1 MKLRTR
7 PLSLIVAFTVLAGCS
22 DVIGIDQPL
31 EVPGATKYFD
41 GPLFRTLW
49 NGLEACSKLSGD
61 LHAVDFY
68 SVAAETL
75 PCSLHGIRTVGMY
88 FPSSNRIFI
97 VQSEM
102 WTTSVIRHEMMHAL
116 LKDESGH
123 PAKYFGPDGVC
134 GYL

>member
-7 PLSLIVAFTVLAGCS
+7 PLSLIVAFTVLTGCS

-41 GPLFRTLW
+41 GSLFRPLW
-49 NGLEACSKLSGD
+49 NGLEACSKLSRN
-61 LHAVDFY
+61 LHAVNFY
-68 SVAAETL
+68 SVPVETL
-75 PCSLHGIRTVGMY
+75 PSSLHGIRTVGMY
-88 FPSSNRIFI
+88 FPASDRIFI
-97 VQSEM
+97 VEAEK
-102 WTTSVIRHEMMHAL
+102 WNTSVIRHEMMHAL
-116 LKDESGH
+116 LRDESGH

>member
-1 MKLRTR
+1 MKRR
-7 PLSLIVAFTVLAGCS
+7 AKVWSLIVVFNALLGCS
-22 DVIGIDQPL
+22 DVVGFDQPI
-31 EVPGATKYFD
+31 EIPGATKYFD
-41 GPLFRTLW
+41 GSLFRPLW

-75 PCSLHGIRTVGMY
+75 PSSLHGIRTVGMY
-88 FPSSNRIFI
+88 FPSTNRIFI

-116 LKDESGH
+116 LRDESGH
-123 PAKYFGPDGVC
+123 PAKYFGSDGLC